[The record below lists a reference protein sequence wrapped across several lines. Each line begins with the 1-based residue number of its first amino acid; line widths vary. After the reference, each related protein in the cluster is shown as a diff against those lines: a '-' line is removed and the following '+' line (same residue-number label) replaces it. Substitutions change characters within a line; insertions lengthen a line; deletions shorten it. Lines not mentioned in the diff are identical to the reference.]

1 MLKRM
6 KKYEYKLL
14 TISTSHLSKTKFQI
28 ELEEKFRIWGEEGW
42 DLIKME
48 PISGG
53 GFSFWAETTK
63 FFVVFKREKL

>member
-1 MLKRM
+1 M

-14 TISTSHLSKTKFQI
+14 TISTSHLRKTKFQI
-28 ELEEKFRIWGEEGW
+28 ELEEKFRIWGAEGW

-53 GFSFWAETTK
+53 GWFELWSSTTK